1 MKYLYLGLAGAAGFL
16 LTAALG
22 FVIIPF
28 LHKLKYGQTIL
39 DIGPSWHKKKQ
50 GTPTMGGIMFIIG
63 ITAAICAGYATAV
76 IANPELLENSGST
89 GSVKMFLGLIMALL
103 FGLVGFLDDYI
114 KVVKKQNEGLSP
126 KQKSF
131 CQLLIGIAYLLSLNL
146 AGEQSTILI
155 VPFLGQF
162 DIGILYYP
170 FMLFIIVGVVNAV
183 NLTDGIDG
191 LASSVTFVVA
201 VCFMILSIML
211 ASWEMNL
218 MAVALAGGCIGF
230 LVWNFYPAKVFMGD
244 TGSLF
249 LGGLVTALAFG
260 LNIPVILVLVGIVYM
275 LETLSVI
282 LQVTSFKL
290 TGKRIFKMSPI
301 HHHFEMS
308 GFSEVKIVALFS
320 FVTAIGCAIAVWAV
334 AMM

>member
-1 MKYLYLGLAGAAGFL
+1 MKYLYLGVAGASAFL

-22 FVIIPF
+22 FVVIPF
-28 LHKLKYGQTIL
+28 LHRLKYGQTIL

-50 GTPTMGGIMFIIG
+50 GTPTMGGVMFIVG
-63 ITAAICAGYATAV
+63 ITVAVCAGYAAAV
-76 IANPELLENSGST
+76 MGNPGWIESGGRIGT
-89 GSVKMFLGLIMALL
+89 VKMFLGLIMALL

-114 KVVKKQNEGLSP
+114 KVVKKQNEGLNP

-131 CQLLIGIAYLLSLNL
+131 CQLLIAIAYLLSLHL
-146 AGEQSTILI
+146 VGDQSTVLI

-191 LASSVTFVVA
+191 LATSVTLVVA
-201 VCFMILSIML
+201 VCFMVLSVML
-211 ASWEMNL
+211 AAWEMNL
-218 MAVALAGGCIGF
+218 LAVALAGGCAGF

-249 LGGLVTALAFG
+249 LGGLVVALAFG
-260 LNIPVILVLVGIVYM
+260 LNIPVILVLVGVVYM

-308 GFSEVKIVALFS
+308 GYSEIKIVTLFS
-320 FVTAIGCAIAVWAV
+320 AVAALGCAAAVGAV
-334 AMM
+334 ALM